1 MYRIWA
7 WMKFLQRGSIVDR
20 FLYSYLLPLAAAFLL
35 VAIGIYFFVESVPL
49 LLDIVRGAPVVQ
61 QPEIATNQQAFK
73 DVLQTVLAVAAL
85 AIAAFGY
92 GTYKILS
99 SQIEDR
105 IITNTEA
112 RYQKSLGYQRASL
125 GYANWILYK
134 NSKEQPESAKSY
146 LEEAIRHTR
155 IAFYENA
162 VKLNAQ
168 ETEYEHM
175 VCQIRNNLAFF
186 MSEKH
191 IKCGPLSDDEMAECI
206 SLANWL
212 EVRIDNHP
220 PMSRQYR
227 DTIEN
232 VRKRLSM
239 LKGDET
245 AES

>member
-1 MYRIWA
+1 MN
-7 WMKFLQRGSIVDR
+7 R
-20 FLYSYLLPLAAAFLL
+20 FLYGCLMPLAVAFLL
-35 VAIGIYFFVESVPL
+35 VAVGLHFVAESVPL
-49 LLDIVRGAPVVQ
+49 LLDIMRGAPAVQ
-61 QPEIATNQQAFK
+61 QPEIAADQQVFK

-99 SQIEDR
+99 SQIEDKV
-105 IITNTEA
+105 IASTES
-112 RYQKSLGYQRASL
+112 RYQKSLGYQRAAL

-134 NSKEQPESAKSY
+134 NSIKQPKSARSY
-146 LEEAIRHTR
+146 LDEAIRHTR

-162 VKLNAQ
+162 AKLNSE

-191 IKCGPLSDDEMAECI
+191 IKFGPLNDAESAECM

-212 EVRIDNHP
+212 EIRIDSHP
-220 PMSRQYR
+220 PMSSDYR
-227 DTIEN
+227 DTIDH
-232 VRKRLSM
+232 VRRRL
-239 LKGDET
+239 LP
-245 AES
+245 